1 MGKKLLNILM
11 LTLMSIA
18 AWGQAPAGV
27 EAVDLNLPSGTMW
40 ANMNIGATSET
51 DYGDYFAWGATSPYY
66 SALSPLTWKTGYT
79 VGYVETNAPFWDGSA
94 WTKYN
99 ETDSKTALEAA
110 DDAVIANWGAPWQM
124 PTYEEYVE
132 LIANTDHHWV
142 SDYNSTGISGYKF
155 INQQDNTKFIFLP
168 AAGLIEGTDFPN
180 KGTLGY
186 YWLAS
191 LNSDVESAK
200 IFYFSGTAFNST
212 IAPRYRG
219 MTIRAI
225 QHPNYLVT
233 LKMGTDDASN
243 WSISPNT
250 GEENTLVTLRY
261 SGTRHLKSVR
271 AYEKIDNNPLL
282 IPLTLEATADGAIS
296 ITSAAS
302 GMQYTKNGGAK
313 TAVPTSIPVSAGD
326 VIQFYGT
333 KTSVTSYSGTK
344 IGCTVDCYIYG
355 NIMSLV
361 NETYFPT
368 AKELS
373 TTSVFAYLFQNNT
386 HIINHDTKILVLPAT
401 TLSVSCYEG
410 LFDGCTGLTVAPE
423 LPAETMNNYCYRF
436 MFRKCS
442 GLTTAPD
449 LPAMEL
455 ATQCYKSMFNN
466 CTNLTAAPATLPAT
480 TLQTYCYES
489 MFESC
494 SKLTTSPIL
503 PAPTLT
509 SYCYLYMF
517 RGCSLLEN
525 VTCLATDHSAYNCTN
540 NWLQGV
546 KSSGTFYK
554 ASAASWTTGNATNV
568 PSGWTQVNY
577 VAP

>member
-1 MGKKLLNILM
+1 MGKKLLSILM
-11 LTLMSIA
+11 LTLMTIA

-66 SALSPLTWKTGYT
+66 STLSPLTWNTGYAA
-79 VGYVETNAPFWDGSA
+79 GYVETNAPFWDGTA
-94 WTKYN
+94 FTKYN
-99 ETDSKTALEAA
+99 DTDSKTALEAA
-110 DDAVIANWGAPWQM
+110 DDAVVANWGAPWQM
-124 PTYEEYVE
+124 PTYEEYLE
-132 LIANTDHHWV
+132 LVANTNHEWV
-142 SDYNSTGISGYKF
+142 SNYNSTGISGYKF

-168 AAGLIEGTDFPN
+168 AAGLIEATDFTN
-180 KGTLGY
+180 KGVLGY
-186 YWLAS
+186 YRLAT
-191 LNSDVESAK
+191 LDANVESAK
-200 IFYFSGTAFNST
+200 IFYFSSTAFNNT
-212 IAPRYRG
+212 AAPRYRG

-225 QHPNYLVT
+225 QHPNFLVT

-296 ITSAAS
+296 ITNAAS

-313 TAVPTSIPVSAGD
+313 TTVPTSIPVSAGD

-333 KTSVTSYSGTK
+333 KTNVTSYSGTK

-423 LPAETMNNYCYRF
+423 LPAETLVNYCYRY

-480 TLQTYCYES
+480 TLQTNCYES

>member
-1 MGKKLLNILM
+1 MGKKLLSILM

-66 SALSPLTWKTGYT
+66 STLSPLTWNTGYT
-79 VGYVETNAPFWDGSA
+79 AGYVEANAPFLDGAA

-99 ETDSKTALEAA
+99 NIDSKTALEAA
-110 DDAVIANWGAPWQM
+110 DDAVVANWGAPWQM

-132 LIANTDHHWV
+132 LVANTDHVWV
-142 SDYNSTGISGYKF
+142 SNYNNTGVSGYKF
-155 INQQDNTKFIFLP
+155 VNQQDNTKFIFLP
-168 AAGLIEGTDFPN
+168 AAGLIEGTDFTN
-180 KGTLGY
+180 KGVLGY
-186 YWLAS
+186 YRLAT
-191 LNSDVESAK
+191 LDANVESAK
-200 IFYFSGTAFNST
+200 IFYFSSTAFNNT
-212 IAPRYRG
+212 TAPRYRG

-225 QHPNYLVT
+225 QHPNFLVT

-296 ITSAAS
+296 ITNAAS

-333 KTSVTSYSGTK
+333 KTNVTSYNGTK

-373 TTSVFAYLFQNNT
+373 TTSVFANLFQNNT

-401 TLSVSCYEG
+401 TLSVSCYEYM
-410 LFDGCTGLTVAPE
+410 FDGCTGLTVVPE
-423 LPAETMNNYCYRF
+423 LPAETLVNYCYRY
-436 MFRKCS
+436 MFQNCS
-442 GLTTAPD
+442 GLTTASD
-449 LPAMEL
+449 LPATTL
-455 ATQCYKSMFNN
+455 ATQCYKRMFYN
-466 CTNLTAAPATLPAT
+466 CTNLTTAPAILPAM
-480 TLQTYCYES
+480 TLQSNCYEG
-489 MFESC
+489 MFSLC
-494 SKLTTSPIL
+494 AKLTTSPIL
-503 PAPTLT
+503 PAETLAY
-509 SYCYLYMF
+509 SCYREMF
-517 RGCSLLEN
+517 RGCSLLDN
-525 VTCLATDHSAYNCTN
+525 VTCLATSANATQHTP

-546 KSSGTFYK
+546 SSTGTFYK
-554 ASAASWTTGNATNV
+554 ANGSSWPSGVNGI

>member
-200 IFYFSGTAFNST
+200 IFYFSGSAYNST

-225 QHPNYLVT
+225 QHPNFLVT